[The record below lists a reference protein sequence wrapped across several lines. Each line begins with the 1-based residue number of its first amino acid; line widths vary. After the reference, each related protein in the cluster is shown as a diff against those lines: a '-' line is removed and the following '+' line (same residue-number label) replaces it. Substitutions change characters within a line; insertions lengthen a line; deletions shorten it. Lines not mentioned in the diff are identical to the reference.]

1 MVREYLLRQDDLLS
15 LIYSSGVFLVGLV
28 YLINNLWE

>member
-1 MVREYLLRQDDLLS
+1 MDLLS

-28 YLINNLWE
+28 YLINNL